1 MSDIEKEMVV
11 LLSTQASC
19 LPVAAAA
26 ADINYIG
33 HIYYS
38 IKVKMILIFQSD
50 LLLLLEVL

>member
-26 ADINYIG
+26 DINYTG

-50 LLLLLEVL
+50 LLLLEVL